1 MHDKASR
8 LYHLRNITPGPS
20 MQIKRAKGIYLR
32 TGFLLFLI
40 LAIVVFQF
48 SLSHSESFL
57 VFYIRNIFRPLQQ
70 FRSYLFNGLSF
81 SVGDVLYL
89 LVALLLLLIITR
101 LLYFLF
107 TFRKNLTDLKTEFLR
122 FLLFPCVIY
131 LVFLLFWGGNYSR
144 KPLSAKWDLSTLKW
158 DTAALVSLNEELV
171 QKMNEIQSNTVSYT
185 NLKNTNL
192 QANKL
197 FHQRFAGKIAQL
209 KVKPTSLGYML
220 NYLGIQGYY
229 NPLSGEAQ
237 FNRFIPPF
245 MHPFVVSHEMAHQV
259 GIAAEDDANL
269 LAYVIG
275 SESNIPAFR
284 YSAYFNLFLY
294 AYSDLKSKD
303 SVIAHNIYD
312 KLNIQSKND
321 MDTLREMNK
330 KYRSSFRRISS
341 SMYDEYLRIH
351 GQRDGIN
358 TYNDV
363 TRWVYF
369 LYHGPQK
376 KADLEVCP

>member
-1 MHDKASR
+1 
-8 LYHLRNITPGPS
+8 
-20 MQIKRAKGIYLR
+20 MQVKQAKGIYLR

-40 LAIVVFQF
+40 LAIILFQF
-48 SLSHSESFL
+48 SLSHSEAFL

-70 FRSYLFNGLSF
+70 FRSFLFNGLPF
-81 SVGDVLYL
+81 SMGDVVYL
-89 LVALLLLLIITR
+89 LLALLLLLITTR
-101 LLYFLF
+101 LVYFIF

-122 FLLFPCVIY
+122 FLLFPSLIY
-131 LVFLLFWGGNYSR
+131 LLFLLFWGGNYAR
-144 KPLSAKWDLSTLKW
+144 KPLSANWDLSTLKW
-158 DTAALVSLNEELV
+158 DTAALISLNEDLV
-171 QKMNEIQSNTVSYT
+171 QKMNEIQVRAVSYT

-197 FHQRFAGKIAQL
+197 FHQRFADKIASL

-237 FNRFIPPF
+237 FNRFIPLF
-245 MHPFVVSHEMAHQV
+245 MHPFVVSHEMAHQA

-303 SVIAHNIYD
+303 SVIAHHIYD
-312 KLNIQSKND
+312 KLNLQSKND

-330 KYRSSFRRISS
+330 RYRSSFRRFTS

-351 GQRDGIN
+351 GQREGIN

-369 LYHGPQK
+369 KDHSAQK